1 MVTQENSKASF
12 NSFRLG
18 TTAVF
23 FNNLNKV
30 GRVPDQGWPGM
41 GLTERRLSVHLKL
54 YHIHPHSL
62 MKQMVQI
69 KSPTLLQ
76 TPQNSN
82 GMRAV
87 YKWEGAGA
95 KDGTKHANH

>member
-1 MVTQENSKASF
+1 
-12 NSFRLG
+12 
-18 TTAVF
+18 
-23 FNNLNKV
+23 
-30 GRVPDQGWPGM
+30 
-41 GLTERRLSVHLKL
+41 
-54 YHIHPHSL
+54 

-69 KSPTLLQ
+69 KSPTLSQ